1 MILWG
6 QEIKPI
12 KGMFKG
18 CFISKCK
25 IENYRCETSKIYTV
39 TQPDSIQEKLGS
51 YLFMQSF
58 VQDCIIRGG
67 CCPGSSILLSHF
79 YNCNIIGLDA
89 HGMDFWQIRSTSLI
103 MMKSGVGYGD
113 CVL

>member
-1 MILWG
+1 
-6 QEIKPI
+6 
-12 KGMFKG
+12 MFKG

-58 VQDCIIRGG
+58 VQI
-67 CCPGSSILLSHF
+67 
-79 YNCNIIGLDA
+79 
-89 HGMDFWQIRSTSLI
+89 
-103 MMKSGVGYGD
+103 V
-113 CVL
+113 

>member
-1 MILWG
+1 MINSPNLEG
-6 QEIKPI
+6 PVFENCYFDDCKFNNIQLYETNDDTVESGNKKPI

-58 VQDCIIRGG
+58 VQDCIIQE
-67 CCPGSSILLSHF
+67 
-79 YNCNIIGLDA
+79 D
-89 HGMDFWQIRSTSLI
+89 
-103 MMKSGVGYGD
+103 V
-113 CVL
+113 VLARVYF

>member
-1 MILWG
+1 
-6 QEIKPI
+6 
-12 KGMFKG
+12 MFKG

-58 VQDCIIRGG
+58 VQDCIIQEDVVW
-67 CCPGSSILLSHF
+67 F
-79 YNCNIIGLDA
+79 EY
-89 HGMDFWQIRSTSLI
+89 TSESFL
-103 MMKSGVGYGD
+103 
-113 CVL
+113 

>member
-1 MILWG
+1 
-6 QEIKPI
+6 
-12 KGMFKG
+12 MFKG

-67 CCPGSSILLSHF
+67 CCLAQYTSESF

-103 MMKSGVGYGD
+103 MMKSGVRIRD

>member
-1 MILWG
+1 
-6 QEIKPI
+6 
-12 KGMFKG
+12 MFKG

-58 VQDCIIRGG
+58 VQDCIIQGG
-67 CCPGSSILLSHF
+67 RCPGSSILLSHF
-79 YNCNIIGLDA
+79 YNCTISNLMLMGWIFGKRI
-89 HGMDFWQIRSTSLI
+89 QQ
-103 MMKSGVGYGD
+103 V
-113 CVL
+113 